1 MYRQA
6 FKRTLPV
13 LTTGRSGWKQTLHGI
28 TDKNMS
34 ETDSMFCAIAHS
46 GKNNDSMNID
56 FVVLYISVLP
66 ITT

>member
-1 MYRQA
+1 
-6 FKRTLPV
+6 
-13 LTTGRSGWKQTLHGI
+13 
-28 TDKNMS
+28 MS